1 MIDLSRYTGICLLAL
16 TVIGWLSCTQQ
27 RQPCLTPKI
36 ATLSI
41 ETIHFPT
48 DTSTTPVDTAIPAA
62 TFIPVVPGK
71 DTQLVTTYPQQATFT
86 LSLSPDSTICQWIF
100 TTDSIQYVH
109 LYHSDTLTFYYQR
122 NLQFLSNACGYTYFY
137 TLDSVHH
144 ATSSPSYPIIDS
156 IHIINTSVT
165 NNVNTK
171 HLQIYIHPDF

>member
-48 DTSTTPVDTAIPAA
+48 DTSTTTVDTAIPAA

-86 LSLSPDSTICQWIF
+86 PHLSITIQTSLWLLNLRLWVQLPK
-100 TTDSIQYVH
+100 DLPRVH
-109 LYHSDTLTFYYQR
+109 SEGLPPRFGGQR
-122 NLQFLSNACGYTYFY
+122 
-137 TLDSVHH
+137 
-144 ATSSPSYPIIDS
+144 
-156 IHIINTSVT
+156 
-165 NNVNTK
+165 
-171 HLQIYIHPDF
+171 